1 MSHLASHP
9 ASLKSQGCWILWIM
23 VAATWLTQFV
33 MVTRHVGHTC
43 ATTIVTK
50 EIHSITI
57 DSHACLT
64 HLYSFFAFGTYDV
77 TILTAW
83 YRRLSGNWQTH
94 WTHHRLLQLAQ
105 ERLSLRPLL
114 LQLLLP
120 LDQLRLK
127 PGELLVGSRS
137 RWISAVAGAGHII
150 MTADSYQ
157 TGSGSCCPPA
167 VSCSLLGFW
176 THSIGICLQT
186 DFFFINLNIFIDFQ
200 DLNLFISK

>member
-1 MSHLASHP
+1 MLRF
-9 ASLKSQGCWILWIM
+9 
-23 VAATWLTQFV
+23 T
-33 MVTRHVGHTC
+33 
-43 ATTIVTK
+43 
-50 EIHSITI
+50 
-57 DSHACLT
+57 D
-64 HLYSFFAFGTYDV
+64 LYSFFTLWTYDV
-77 TILTAW
+77 TILTTW
-83 YRRLSGNWQTH
+83 YRRLPGYGQTH

-157 TGSGSCCPPA
+157 TGRGSCCPPA